1 MMKTSSTATG
11 SPSPRFRRHASRGPL
26 AANARTAGALLGA
39 FACAGLVAVSA
50 APAAEAG
57 TMYRWETENGTLA
70 YADDVKRIPERYR
83 AQAEALAAESLDGY
97 SRFTPTDSQAQDEH
111 ADRLA
116 DRLDG
121 LREQTDDGAP
131 ADGAIEGFAAP
142 MREHAVE
149 GIALQSVREQVG
161 RRRVNTSDGPRWRR
175 TTRPQTVDSPIPV
188 IGVSPDPDS
197 DEPVI
202 VERVRARSGD
212 SLVTRHITVV
222 RQGDRVLSV
231 IKPRSRHSSSDWP
244 TEADLETSR

>member
-1 MMKTSSTATG
+1 MIRNSAVAISS
-11 SPSPRFRRHASRGPL
+11 SSCQLRQLASR
-26 AANARTAGALLGA
+26 NRTACALLGA
-39 FACAGLVAVSA
+39 FACAGLIGIA
-50 APAAEAG
+50 APPLAEAG
-57 TMYRWETENGTLA
+57 TLYRWETEKGTLA

-121 LREQTDDGAP
+121 LRAQTDDGASMN
-131 ADGAIEGFAAP
+131 GESEGFAASA
-142 MREHAVE
+142 RGHAVE

-161 RRRVNTSDGPRWRR
+161 RRRVQTDDGPRWRR
-175 TTRPQTVDSPIPV
+175 TTRPQTVDSPVPV

-202 VERVRARSGD
+202 VERVRARSSD

-244 TEADLETSR
+244 TEEDLEASR